1 MNDIL
6 SIRSAYMTIKII
18 KDSSKLE
25 SSMNKIN
32 KLYKKGIKL
41 SWISR
46 KYDLSPILIIKFL
59 FFEYF

>member
-1 MNDIL
+1 MSLYFIKVHFTFKNKNTHADITSNLNDIL

-32 KLYKKGIKL
+32 KL
-41 SWISR
+41 
-46 KYDLSPILIIKFL
+46 
-59 FFEYF
+59 